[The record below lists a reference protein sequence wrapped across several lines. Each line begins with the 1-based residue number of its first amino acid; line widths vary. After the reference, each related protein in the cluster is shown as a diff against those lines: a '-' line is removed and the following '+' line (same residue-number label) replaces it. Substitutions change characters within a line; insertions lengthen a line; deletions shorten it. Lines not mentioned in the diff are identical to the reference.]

1 MILDE
6 KNILKNI
13 IEFKNDLLKKIN
25 SLESKL
31 SNKINLHDKDFSLKL
46 ESLSEKILPIS
57 TDLSI
62 LMQSSSEKD
71 KKLEKLESFEKF
83 KNKAESVL
91 LSQNIRLNKSLETI
105 SEMRSKYDKIFIENL
120 TIPGFVGHSCKY
132 KNISEYI
139 IHNIKEGNKNEKQY
153 NDINNE
159 VITLKQKVENLFKLY
174 FGIFD
179 SVYDRTNKLVESKI
193 EEVKINIGKKLE
205 EIWEKINEIKL
216 KDIENRMNIEK
227 HLNEFKLFTED
238 VYGFKEQLDKLQIK
252 IENNELSKIKDEI
265 DENNNEKINEKKNE
279 NNENLIDIKKSIDK
293 LKKENEEIIKIN
305 KAIEDKEIKL
315 EKILLNNIND
325 IKDLKEEMNTI
336 KMLIKSGQNENK
348 MKIVFNALNQFNN
361 ELNQV
366 KQNIK
371 EIKSKN
377 INYSIKYQMLNNF
390 PKKIKEEKISNIEPQ
405 KDIEI
410 IKENQK
416 EKEER
421 KNISSLSNNIVTS
434 LNNINNKEDT
444 KKEKENMNT
453 SESKDLKNNKSFK
466 KSRNSGIIISKN
478 KNVDDIKNLFL
489 TRYKHKNKKN
499 IINKENTKLKSMS
512 INIDS
517 KKIEDNLIKE
527 ETKIIRKKDEI
538 NTENKINKTYIPN
551 IYEEKSTQYKLE
563 SAKNNLTNDNTNIFN
578 LSFND
583 ISGNKTKRKK
593 EFLSPIVDKMYKQYY
608 IKNNI
613 KEKNKENKDEIKN
626 SNQTIK
632 KLVPAFGRTNY
643 EPFNE
648 YLKH

>member
-91 LSQNIRLNKSLETI
+91 LSQNIRLNKSLETV

-132 KNISEYI
+132 KKISEYI
-139 IHNIKEGNKNEKQY
+139 IHNIKEENKNEKQY

-336 KMLIKSGQNENK
+336 KMLIKSGQNDNK
-348 MKIVFNALNQFNN
+348 MNNIFNALNQFNN

-512 INIDS
+512 INIDN
-517 KKIEDNLIKE
+517 KKIEDILIKE

-551 IYEEKSTQYKLE
+551 IYEEKSTQYQLE
-563 SAKNNLTNDNTNIFN
+563 SAKNKSTNDNTNIFN

-593 EFLSPIVDKMYKQYY
+593 EFLSPIVDKMYKEYY

-613 KEKNKENKDEIKN
+613 KEKNKENKNEIKK

>member
-25 SLESKL
+25 FLESKL

-46 ESLSEKILPIS
+46 ESLSEKIFPLS

-91 LSQNIRLNKSLETI
+91 LSQNIRLNKSFETI

-153 NDINNE
+153 NEINNE
-159 VITLKQKVENLFKLY
+159 VITLLQKVENLFKLY

-205 EIWEKINEIKL
+205 EIWEKISEIKL

-252 IENNELSKIKDEI
+252 IENNELIKIKNEI
-265 DENNNEKINEKKNE
+265 DENNNEKIVEKKNE

-348 MKIVFNALNQFNN
+348 MNIIFNTLNQFNN

-421 KNISSLSNNIVTS
+421 KNISSLSNNILTS

-466 KSRNSGIIISKN
+466 KSRNSGLIISPN
-478 KNVDDIKNLFL
+478 KNVGDIKNLFL

-512 INIDS
+512 INIDN

-563 SAKNNLTNDNTNIFN
+563 SAKNKLINDNTNIFN

-593 EFLSPIVDKMYKQYY
+593 EFLSPIVDKMYKEYY

-632 KLVPAFGRTNY
+632 KLVPAFGRTSY

>member
-1 MILDE
+1 M
-6 KNILKNI
+6 
-13 IEFKNDLLKKIN
+13 
-25 SLESKL
+25 
-31 SNKINLHDKDFSLKL
+31 
-46 ESLSEKILPIS
+46 
-57 TDLSI
+57 
-62 LMQSSSEKD
+62 
-71 KKLEKLESFEKF
+71 
-83 KNKAESVL
+83 KA
-91 LSQNIRLNKSLETI
+91 
-105 SEMRSKYDKIFIENL
+105 KYDKIFIENL
-120 TIPGFVGHSCKY
+120 TIPGFVGHSSKY

-153 NDINNE
+153 NELNNE
-159 VITLKQKVENLFKLY
+159 VISLKQKVENLFKLY

-179 SVYDRTNKLVESKI
+179 SVYERTNKLIESKI
-193 EEVKINIGKKLE
+193 DEVKISIGKKLE
-205 EIWEKINEIKL
+205 EIWDKISEIKL
-216 KDIENRMNIEK
+216 KDIENRMNFEK

-238 VYGFKEQLDKLQIK
+238 VYGFKEHLDKLEIK
-252 IENNELSKIKDEI
+252 IENDLIKNKNEMEEK
-265 DENNNEKINEKKNE
+265 NNEKNKDNEKESQK
-279 NNENLIDIKKSIDK
+279 LIDIRKSIDK
-293 LKKENEEIIKIN
+293 YKKENEEIIKMS
-305 KAIEDKEIKL
+305 KAIEDRGIKS
-315 EKILLNNIND
+315 EKIILNNIND

-348 MKIVFNALNQFNN
+348 MNIIFNALNQINN

-421 KNISSLSNNIVTS
+421 KNNSSLSNNIVTS

-466 KSRNSGIIISKN
+466 KSRNSGIIISPN
-478 KNVDDIKNLFL
+478 KNVGDIKNLFL

-512 INIDS
+512 INIDN

-563 SAKNNLTNDNTNIFN
+563 SAKNKSTNENTNIFN

-593 EFLSPIVDKMYKQYY
+593 EFLSPIVDKMYKEYY

>member
-91 LSQNIRLNKSLETI
+91 LSQNIRLNKSLETV

-159 VITLKQKVENLFKLY
+159 IITLMQKVENLFKLY

-293 LKKENEEIIKIN
+293 LKKENEEIIKIK

-336 KMLIKSGQNENK
+336 KMLIKSGQNDNK
-348 MKIVFNALNQFNN
+348 MNNIFNALNQFNN

-466 KSRNSGIIISKN
+466 KSRNSGIIISPN
-478 KNVDDIKNLFL
+478 KNVGDIKNLFL